1 MDNGFDR
8 RTVAYIVAGTILLI
22 ITNVCVWSSPAVPDE
37 WAIRIC
43 AVILVLVAAV
53 SNTVTGILVPLASCI
68 LTGVV
73 FNRPEAILQMGI
85 LLVTGAVTGHYA
97 GKIGVRYGKFEGIAI
112 LDYAVIETVAAI
124 ISWLCV
130 QPLLYLYA
138 YRLDLRMTID
148 RGLTECL
155 ISVGGKIL
163 ICLPILLISNHFFR
177 KIQMVEDAKREY
189 LYHAGK

>member
-1 MDNGFDR
+1 MDNAFDR
-8 RTVAYIVAGTILLI
+8 RTVASIVAGTILLI
-22 ITNVCVWSSPAVPDE
+22 ITNVCVWTIPAVPDE
-37 WAIRIC
+37 WAVRIC
-43 AVILVLVAAV
+43 AVILVIVAAV
-53 SNTVTGILVPLASCI
+53 SSTVTGVLVPIASCI

-73 FNRPEAILQMGI
+73 FNRPEVLLQMGI

-97 GKIGVRYGKFEGIAI
+97 GKLGVKYGKFEGIAI
-112 LDYAVIETVAAI
+112 LDYAVIETAAAI

-138 YRLDLRMTID
+138 FRQDLRIAID
-148 RGLTECL
+148 RGFNECL
-155 ISVGGKIL
+155 ISVCGKLI